1 MGNKG
6 LCLIDAMDKYAWTC
20 DVYVGTNSLLLGMPN
35 PKKGDDAQVGP
46 NVVHDCDVN
55 FWIF

>member
-55 FWIF
+55 F